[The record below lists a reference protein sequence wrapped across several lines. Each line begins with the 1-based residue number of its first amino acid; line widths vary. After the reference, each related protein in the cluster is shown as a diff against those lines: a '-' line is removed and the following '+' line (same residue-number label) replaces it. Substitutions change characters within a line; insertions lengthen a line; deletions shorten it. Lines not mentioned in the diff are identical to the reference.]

1 MKRVLITGSNGM
13 LGKAVCKKFKSTNI
27 DLIEL
32 NRGEVD
38 LRNSVQT
45 LNFFSEQ
52 KPDLVVHCAA
62 VVGGIH
68 ANVTGGSRY
77 FLENISIDNSVLNAS
92 RTLGVKELIYIS
104 SSCMYPGNIDYP
116 LKENDILGGSLEPTN
131 QNYALAKIFGTYSTK
146 SISIQD
152 ELNWRVFVASN
163 LYGPNDHF
171 NDEKSH
177 LLAAIISKAIAAKT
191 SQDKFIEMWG
201 DGSPQREF
209 TYVEDFANWIL
220 SASYFLDKLPHI
232 LNIGVGVDYSVYDYY
247 KKVLSILDLDIKIV
261 PNMLMPNG
269 NQRKL
274 MDSSLAKSFGWNP
287 TTGIELGI
295 AKTVS
300 WYLNDRSEI

>member
-27 DLIEL
+27 NLIEL
-32 NRGEVD
+32 NRSKVD
-38 LRNSVQT
+38 LKNSVQT
-45 LNFFSEQ
+45 FNFFSEQ

-68 ANVTGGSRY
+68 ANVIGGSRY

-92 RTLGVKELIYIS
+92 RTLGVKELIYIG
-104 SSCMYPGNIDYP
+104 SSCMYPANIDYP
-116 LKENDILGGSLEPTN
+116 LKEIDILGGSLEPTN
-131 QNYALAKIFGTYSTK
+131 QNYALAKIFGAYLTK

-152 ELNWRVFVASN
+152 GLNWRVFIASN

-171 NDEKSH
+171 NNEKSH

-191 SQDKFIEMWG
+191 SQDKYIEMWG
-201 DGSPQREF
+201 DGTPKREF
-209 TYVEDFANWIL
+209 TYVDDFADWIL
-220 SASYFLDKLPHI
+220 SASYFLDKLPHV
-232 LNIGVGVDYSVYDYY
+232 LNIGIGVDYSVHDYY
-247 KKVLSILDLDIKIV
+247 KKVLSVLGLDLKIV
-261 PNMLMPNG
+261 SNIIMPNG
-269 NQRKL
+269 NRRKL

-295 AKTVS
+295 AKTVE
-300 WYLNDRSEI
+300 WYLNHRSVL